1 MRIPNKLL
9 VPAAV
14 IALGASLA
22 ACSISV
28 GSSDGESTSSEQT
41 SAAATTEETTLA
53 ATDAEDTQDTDA
65 DAGDTTID
73 DAEDT
78 DADEA
83 DGDATGAGASGSF
96 TADITNSD
104 WLGVIAG
111 STQENVSGDY
121 AIQSSGGTYNLVG
134 ELNSLTIQGSEVT
147 VSAESI
153 GTLTVQGSD
162 VTVYVREVD
171 NVLAFGSDVKV
182 YYLDG
187 DPTVQDIGADNTV
200 EQLSN

>member
-14 IALGASLA
+14 LALGASVS
-22 ACSISV
+22 ACSVSV
-28 GSSDGESTSSEQT
+28 GESGSAERTTAAVETTQADGGAKTLDADTSDSDDADTAGADGKGVAGTDGKD
-41 SAAATTEETTLA
+41 AAASGTA
-53 ATDAEDTQDTDA
+53 GITDA
-65 DAGDTTID
+65 G
-73 DAEDT
+73 
-78 DADEA
+78 
-83 DGDATGAGASGSF
+83 
-96 TADITNSD
+96 
-104 WLGVIAG
+104 WLGVIANG
-111 STQENVSGDY
+111 TQENVSGDY

-134 ELNSLTIQGSEVT
+134 ELDSLAIQGSEVT

-171 NVLAFGSDVKV
+171 AVQAFGSDVKV

-200 EQLSN
+200 EKLSN

>member
-14 IALGASLA
+14 IALGTSLA
-22 ACSISV
+22 ACSINV
-28 GSSDGESTSSEQT
+28 GSSDGESASSEQT
-41 SAAATTEETTLA
+41 SAATTTEETTQT
-53 ATDAEDTQDTDA
+53 ATDSDEAEDAEGTQNT
-65 DAGDTTID
+65 DAGDAPID
-73 DAEDT
+73 GAEDADDTT
-78 DADEA
+78 DAS
-83 DGDATGAGASGSF
+83 ASG
-96 TADITNSD
+96 TDGITDSD
-104 WLGVIAG
+104 WLGVIANG
-111 STQENVSGDY
+111 TQENVSGDY

-147 VSAESI
+147 VSAENI

-162 VTVYVREVD
+162 VTVYVRQADTIQV
-171 NVLAFGSDVKV
+171 FGSDVTV

-187 DPTVQDIGADNTV
+187 APSIQDVGADNIV